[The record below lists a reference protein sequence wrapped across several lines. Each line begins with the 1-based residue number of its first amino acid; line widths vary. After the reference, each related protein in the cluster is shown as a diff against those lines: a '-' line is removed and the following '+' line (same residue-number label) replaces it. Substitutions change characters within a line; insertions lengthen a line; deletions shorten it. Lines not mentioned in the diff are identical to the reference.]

1 MNSKEIMR
9 SKITIISSVAVLL
22 FVFVGCNSR
31 PVPDKIEYAYFDGK
45 LTLTDTGSNIFVDRA
60 NFVKFI
66 VTDSSAGRLK
76 PVMETMK
83 RGDSTANTRWI
94 EFYGSVA
101 PKDTIMGYDMMM
113 YITVD
118 SLLDFGPSE
127 GKDQVYMVG
136 AYEFTMDTMKYQF
149 RVLPNYTYVLG
160 EFARQRDVMLS
171 KKGKW
176 KRTGPYT
183 LLFNEEERVFRYD
196 NEAEYESWMTPSGE
210 DSARY
215 NTMRFVFD
223 PEADTLIEKDSG
235 KIVFWRVY
243 L

>member
-1 MNSKEIMR
+1 MKLR
-9 SKITIISSVAVLL
+9 ISALFSATALLSVLA
-22 FVFVGCNSR
+22 GCTGR
-31 PVPDKIEYAYFDGK
+31 PVQENTEYAYFDGK
-45 LTLTDTGSNIFVDRA
+45 LTLTDTGSSVFVDRA
-60 NFVKFI
+60 NFVRFI

-76 PVMETMK
+76 PVMETLT
-83 RGDSTANTRWI
+83 RGDSAANSAWI

-101 PKDTIMGYDMMM
+101 PKDTVLDYNMMM

-118 SLLDFGPSE
+118 SLLNFGPSE
-127 GKDQVYMVG
+127 GREREYMVG
-136 AYEFTMDTMKYQF
+136 AYEFTMDTMKYQL
-149 RVLPNYTYVLG
+149 RVLPNYTYVLS

-183 LLFNEEERVFRYD
+183 LLFNEEERVFVYD
-196 NEAEYESWMTPSGE
+196 NGAEYASGMTPSGK

-215 NTMRFVFD
+215 KTMRFVFD
-223 PEADTLIEKDSG
+223 PEAETLVEKDSG
-235 KIVFWRVY
+235 SVVFWRVY